1 MTMHKQLKQPLNWP
15 VVISGIVLAMTSLL
29 LPAQKKS
36 YENLQDALYSGAK
49 LRGASGPENI
59 NWIDGGDKFSY
70 VKRNRDDGS
79 REIRS
84 FVPKNG
90 QDALVFDGKGLTFP
104 GTDEPF
110 QYVSFHWSQDSKH
123 ILFQSNFRKIWRRSG
138 ISDYYFYSL
147 KDKSLRLVARDA
159 QTAELSPDGQK
170 IGYERKGNLFVF
182 DFTSGKET
190 QLTHD
195 AAEHFYN
202 GRFGWAYEEEF
213 GLAQAWVWS
222 PDSKFIAFWQSDERE
237 VPVFQMTDYSGK
249 HAEYVNVR
257 YPKVGDVNPVVKI
270 GVIDIASQSN
280 QWMDVALN
288 DGYIPRIY
296 WTARA
301 GELAITHLNRKQN
314 RLTLSFHD
322 VKTGKGKTIMQETS
336 EQWIDIF
343 DFFAGVNHLFFFPE
357 DTESF
362 LWISDR
368 NGWSHI
374 YRYNYDGKLL
384 NQVTRGEWEV
394 VTVEAVDTRKNTIYY
409 TSTEKSPLERHL
421 YTINFDGNGKKRLT
435 EGDGRHHV
443 DLSPNGKY
451 LIDRFSN
458 VNTPTQVALWSTRG
472 KMLHRFEDNN
482 EVSEFINGHVY
493 APRELMQFTTTDGQ
507 TLDIYVVKPIDFDPN
522 TPYPLVLNI
531 YGGPGAQSVY
541 NEFGTNSWEQYLAQS
556 GYVVANVNNRGSGGY
571 GSKFE
576 KIVYENLG
584 KWESHDFVET
594 AKFLGGKPWVDE
606 DNMAIRGHSYG
617 GYMASF
623 TVLNHPGVFKVS
635 LVGAPVTD
643 WRLYDSIYTERYMG
657 LLSENEEGYM
667 QSSSSTHAGKLE
679 DNMFIAHSGMDENVH
694 MQNTMQLV
702 KALIDNGKDAD
713 LRIYPPGAHG
723 VAYSGK
729 SYILLYSQY
738 MAYLDRHLKEKMPV
752 KMPSK

>member
-1 MTMHKQLKQPLNWP
+1 MHRQLKLPVDWR
-15 VVISGIVLAMTSLL
+15 VVILSALLAMITLL

-49 LRGASGPENI
+49 LRGGNGPENI

-70 VKRNRDDGS
+70 VKRNVSDGS

-90 QDALVFDGKGLTFP
+90 EDELIFDGKELTFP
-104 GTDEPF
+104 GTGEPF
-110 QYVSFHWSQDSKH
+110 QYVSFQWSQDSKY
-123 ILFQSNFRKIWRRSG
+123 ILFQSNFRKVWRRSG
-138 ISDYYFYSL
+138 ISDYYYYSL
-147 KDKSLRLVARDA
+147 KNKSLRLVASDA

-182 DFTSGKET
+182 DLNSGNET
-190 QLTHD
+190 QLTND

-257 YPKVGDVNPVVKI
+257 YPKVGDVNPIVRI
-270 GVIDIASQSN
+270 GVIDIASVSN
-280 QWMDVALN
+280 QWMDVSLN

-296 WTARA
+296 WTARD

-314 RLTLSFHD
+314 KLTLSLHD

-336 EQWIDIF
+336 DKWIDIF

-357 DTESF
+357 DTETF
-362 LWISDR
+362 FWISDR

-394 VTVEAVDTRKNTIYY
+394 VTVKAVDGKKNTIYY
-409 TSTEKSPLERHL
+409 TSTEKSPLERQL
-421 YTINFDGNGKKRLT
+421 YAINFDGNGKKRLT
-435 EGDGRHHV
+435 TGDGRHHINF
-443 DLSPNGKY
+443 SPNGKY
-451 LIDRFSN
+451 FVDRFSN

-472 KMLHRFEDNN
+472 KMLHQFEENK
-482 EVSEFINGHVY
+482 EVSEFINNHIY
-493 APRELMQFTTTDGQ
+493 APKELMQFTTTDGQ
-507 TLDIYVVKPIDFDPN
+507 TLDIYVIKPLNFNPD

-541 NEFGTNSWEQYLAQS
+541 NEFATNAWEQYLAQS
-556 GYVVANVNNRGSGGY
+556 GYVVASVNNRGSGGY
-571 GSKFE
+571 GRKFE
-576 KIVYENLG
+576 KVVYENLG
-584 KWESHDFVET
+584 KWESNDFVET
-594 AKFLGGKPWVDE
+594 AKFLGNKPWVDE
-606 DNMAIRGHSYG
+606 ENMAIRGHSYG
-617 GYMASF
+617 GYMASY

-657 LLSENEEGYM
+657 LLSENEQGYI

-679 DNMFIAHSGMDENVH
+679 DKMFIAHSGMDENVH

-729 SYILLYSQY
+729 SYVLLYSQY
-738 MAYLDRHLKEKMPV
+738 MEYLDRHLKEKMEV
-752 KMPSK
+752 KIPSK